1 MILGKVVGNVVSTI
15 KLPVYQ
21 GYKILIVQPVNDK
34 QKPQGKSILALDT
47 VQAGVGDTVLVI
59 DEGNSSRLIMNNSTA
74 PVRTMIVGIVDAIS
88 AGVFI
93 CILPPIEEPCMFLL
107 PESDLKERLSEE
119 DVFFNFDI
127 ISSLILSINSF
138 LSILSISIILYLF
151 FSYFH

>member
-34 QKPQGKSILALDT
+34 EKPQGESVLALDT

-74 PVRTMIVGIVDAIS
+74 PVRTMIVGIVDAI
-88 AGVFI
+88 
-93 CILPPIEEPCMFLL
+93 
-107 PESDLKERLSEE
+107 K
-119 DVFFNFDI
+119 
-127 ISSLILSINSF
+127 
-138 LSILSISIILYLF
+138 
-151 FSYFH
+151 